1 MFSLF
6 KKADYKTAASIKKA
20 LNIATR
26 QVETRRITRKIT
38 IKRHDRTP
46 TEEDTEVNR
55 MKNGRKRK
63 NEVKEAHATINHTEP
78 NCPDSKLVF

>member
-38 IKRHDRTP
+38 IKRH
-46 TEEDTEVNR
+46 
-55 MKNGRKRK
+55 GHQQRKTRK
-63 NEVKEAHATINHTEP
+63 LIE
-78 NCPDSKLVF
+78 